1 VTSAAVRRVLAGTY
15 RDLLKNQTFQAAA
28 ALSYYSILSVF
39 PALIL
44 LSSIVGHVPLPG
56 FFDDVLVA
64 IGRVAPPGTMPMI
77 NGVLSDILGKN
88 SNAWLSLGTL
98 GTLWIVSSAFEEMI
112 ESLDAA
118 YEASDDRPFWKT
130 RLLALG
136 LAGMS
141 VFSLICTIALI
152 VVGPKAGDWLAAEF
166 FLFPPFALLWPI
178 IHWTLAIVITVFT
191 VAMIYLLG
199 PNLKQRLLTT
209 LPGAIFSVACWI
221 GLSKLLTIYFKYF
234 ANYNR
239 TYGALGGLM
248 ALMTWLYWVYFILLV
263 GGELN
268 AEIAK
273 ERGSLAAPIASP
285 SRRRRTDLA
294 A

>member
-1 VTSAAVRRVLAGTY
+1 MTFAALRRAIARTY
-15 RDLLKNQTFQAAA
+15 QDLLKNQTFQAAA
-28 ALSYYSILSVF
+28 SLSYYSILSVF

-44 LSSIVGHVPLPG
+44 LSSIVGHIPLPG

-88 SNAWLSLGTL
+88 SSAWLSLGTL
-98 GTLWIVSSAFEEMI
+98 GTLWIVSSAFEEVI

-118 YEASDDRPFWKT
+118 YEVLDDRPFWKT

-141 VFSLICTIALI
+141 LFFLICTIGVI
-152 VVGPKAGDWLAAEF
+152 VVGPKVGGWLAARF
-166 FLFPPFALLWPI
+166 SLSSAFVLLWPT
-178 IHWTLAIVITVFT
+178 IHWTLAIVITMFT
-191 VAMIYLLG
+191 VAMIYRLG
-199 PNLKQRLLTT
+199 PNLKQRLITT

-221 GLSKLLTIYFKYF
+221 GLSKLLSIYFKYF

-273 ERGSLAAPIASP
+273 ERRNLTSATVSTPK
-285 SRRRRTDLA
+285 RRRTDLVA
-294 A
+294 

>member
-1 VTSAAVRRVLAGTY
+1 VTSAAVQRVLAGTY

-28 ALSYYSILSVF
+28 ALSYYSMLSVF

-44 LSSIVGHVPLPG
+44 LSSIMGHIPLPG

-77 NGVLSDILGKN
+77 NGVLNDILGKN

-98 GTLWIVSSAFEEMI
+98 GTLWIVSSAFEEVI

-118 YEASDDRPFWKT
+118 YEVSDVRPFWKT

-141 VFSLICTIALI
+141 LFFLICTIGVI
-152 VVGPKAGDWLAAEF
+152 VVGPKAGGWLAAKF
-166 FLFPPFALLWPI
+166 SLSSVFVLLWPT
-178 IHWTLAIVITVFT
+178 IHWTLAVVFTVFA

-209 LPGAIFSVACWI
+209 LPGAALSVVCWI
-221 GLSKLLTIYFKYF
+221 GLSKLLAIYFKHF

-273 ERGSLAAPIASP
+273 ERGSLPTPAVSP
-285 SRRRRTDLA
+285 ARRRRTDLA

>member
-1 VTSAAVRRVLAGTY
+1 MRRVLAGTY

-118 YEASDDRPFWKT
+118 YEVSDDRPFWKT
-130 RLLALG
+130 RLLALA

-152 VVGPKAGDWLAAEF
+152 VVGPKAGGWLAAEF

-178 IHWTLAIVITVFT
+178 IHWTLAVVITVFT

-209 LPGAIFSVACWI
+209 LPGAIFSVVCWI
-221 GLSKLLTIYFKYF
+221 GLSKLLTIYFKDF

-273 ERGSLAAPIASP
+273 ERGSLAAPVASP
-285 SRRRRTDLA
+285 PRRRRTDLA